1 MLKRGMKPAHPGT
14 LIRENIEGIRAEGK
28 NITIEEV
35 ANALGVT
42 RKTLSAVLNGHHGVS
57 PAMAVRLSESFGTT
71 AKFWLNVQRSYDLF
85 EAEKTVQRKSI
96 VHLWE
101 QNNTLLVGK

>member
-1 MLKRGMKPAHPGT
+1 MLKRGMKPTHPGT
-14 LIRENIEGIRAEGK
+14 LIRENIEGLRAAGK

-35 ANALGVT
+35 ANALGIT
-42 RKTLSAVLNGHHGVS
+42 RKTLSAVLNGHHGIS
-57 PAMAVRLSESFGTT
+57 PAMAVRLSESFGTA

-85 EAEKTVQRKSI
+85 EAEQTVQRKSI

-101 QNNTLLVGK
+101 TPLVAINQ

>member
-1 MLKRGMKPAHPGT
+1 MLKRGMKPAHPGM
-14 LIRENIEGIRAEGK
+14 LIRENIEGLRAKGK

-42 RKTLSAVLNGHHGVS
+42 RKTLSAVLNGHHGIS
-57 PAMAVRLSESFGTT
+57 PSMAVRLSESFGTT

-101 QNNTLLVGK
+101 RPLMAEMV